1 MKKFIIALM
10 IIASIGC
17 SSSPEPRI
25 HLEEVKVK
33 DIAAKPPETLM
44 KAPAEFKA
52 VPRGSD
58 NGKVLDIIAND
69 NNAEAI
75 KSRDKLIRLQQYVR
89 ELFK

>member
-10 IIASIGC
+10 IVASIGC
-17 SSSPEPRI
+17 SGTPEPRI
-25 HLEEVKVK
+25 QLAEVKVK

-44 KAPAEFKA
+44 ASPAEFKA

-58 NGKVLDIIAND
+58 NGKSLDIIAND
-69 NNAEAI
+69 NNAEAM
-75 KSRDKLIRLQQYVR
+75 KTKDKLIRLQQYIR